1 MISGK
6 TLHQSIDKI
15 DYFPD
20 MASQMIKVGEQTGRL
35 DFMMGK
41 ISAVFEDEIDSLIES
56 GTKLIEPI
64 IIVILGGI
72 TALILV
78 AMYLPIFMQTGG
90 GIN

>member
-1 MISGK
+1 
-6 TLHQSIDKI
+6 
-15 DYFPD
+15 
-20 MASQMIKVGEQTGRL
+20 MIKVGEQTGRL

-56 GTKLIEPI
+56 GTVNRAYN
-64 IIVILGGI
+64 IVILGGI

-78 AMYLPIFMQTGG
+78 AMYLPIFMQAGG